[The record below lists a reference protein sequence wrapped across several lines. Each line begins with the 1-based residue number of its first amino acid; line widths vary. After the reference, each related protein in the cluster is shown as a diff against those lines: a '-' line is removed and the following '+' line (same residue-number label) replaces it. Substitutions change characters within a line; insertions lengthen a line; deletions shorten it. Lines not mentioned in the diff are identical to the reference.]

1 MKRGR
6 RGARSY
12 READD
17 DASGEDEGPPAANLR
32 RASVAVVADDGL
44 HLPTE
49 SMSTINPGIGS
60 KKMTG
65 RTITDPVVILLIS
78 ILSYPSIRFSASG
91 KNAAINACCYYSIKM
106 EIKPRVVSYELEDS
120 ERIKERY

>member
-1 MKRGR
+1 
-6 RGARSY
+6 
-12 READD
+12 
-17 DASGEDEGPPAANLR
+17 
-32 RASVAVVADDGL
+32 
-44 HLPTE
+44 
-49 SMSTINPGIGS
+49 MSTINPGIGS